1 MRLAHAAVIL
11 ALSLTAGCAHQ
22 VTFDKP
28 ESYVVSGARQS
39 AGVTAVIEPATLTNK
54 VPIRSFMTGA
64 AHSWEVEPGDMLKQ
78 VADIELPQM
87 FAQYKSASEYAEPA
101 PGPRWVVLE
110 LAIPSYA
117 FEEFHAIVSVK
128 ATAYERGRKVLLQ
141 KTYKAEGEAQG
152 AKMFWAGAFG
162 MKSAIRQSSLDAFK
176 KVFAELRADLEA
188 ALAR

>member
-1 MRLAHAAVIL
+1 MRIVHAAFAL
-11 ALSLTAGCAHQ
+11 ALSLTAGCAHK

-28 ESYVVSGARQS
+28 EAYVVSGAKQNV
-39 AGVTAVIEPATLTNK
+39 GVTAVIDPATLTNK

-64 AHSWEVEPGDMLKQ
+64 AHSWEAEPGDMLKQ

-87 FAQYKSASEYAEPA
+87 FAQYQTAAAYSDPA

-110 LAIPSYA
+110 LSIPSYL
-117 FEEFHAIVSVK
+117 FEDFHAIVSVK

-141 KTYKAEGEAQG
+141 KTYRAEGETQG

-176 KVFAELRADLEA
+176 RVFAELRGDLEA

>member
-1 MRLAHAAVIL
+1 MRIVHVAFIL
-11 ALSLTAGCAHQ
+11 ALALTAGCAHQ
-22 VTFDKP
+22 VTFEKP
-28 ESYVVSGARQS
+28 EAYVITGAKHN
-39 AGVTAVIEPATLTNK
+39 AGVTAVIDAATLTNK

-87 FAQYKSASEYAEPA
+87 FAQYQSAASYAEPP

-117 FEEFHAIVSVK
+117 FEDFHAIVNVK

-141 KTYKAEGEAQG
+141 KTYRAEGEAQG

-176 KVFAELRADLEA
+176 KVFAELRGDLGA